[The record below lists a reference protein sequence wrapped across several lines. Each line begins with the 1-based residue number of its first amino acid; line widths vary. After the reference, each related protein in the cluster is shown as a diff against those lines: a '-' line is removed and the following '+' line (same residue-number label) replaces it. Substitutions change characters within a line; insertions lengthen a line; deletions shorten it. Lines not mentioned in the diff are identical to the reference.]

1 MRPDRAELAGRVEE
15 LENQH
20 RELQKENTTLM
31 KEINTQRCIVER
43 LIRTGSGE
51 YQEAVRRSTKLPDP
65 PVLTDGKDPDYDL
78 WARRMKSKLEANA
91 DYYPTEKL
99 RMAYLS
105 TRVKGTASLH
115 LAPRMRDDAK
125 NPFNTAEKIIKILKK
140 VFENPNRRQIAI
152 NDYRKL
158 Y

>member
-1 MRPDRAELAGRVEE
+1 MQHHRTSSGRSVTDPGK
-15 LENQH
+15 H
-20 RELQKENTTLM
+20 QKRT
-31 KEINTQRCIVER
+31 RR
-43 LIRTGSGE
+43 LI
-51 YQEAVRRSTKLPDP
+51 KLPDP
-65 PVLTDGKDPDYDL
+65 LVLIDGKDPNYNL
-78 WARRMKSKLEANA
+78 WARRIKSKLEANT
-91 DYYPTEKL
+91 DYYPIEKL

-140 VFENPNRRQIAI
+140 VFGNPNRRQTAI

-158 Y
+158 YQRNNPFYKFWVKF